1 LSVEQGSV
9 LVVGGGIAGI
19 QASIDLSDMGFKV
32 YMVEKKPS
40 IGGRMAQLDK
50 TFPTLDCASCI
61 LTPKMA
67 DVARK
72 PNVELLTN
80 AEVIDVVPTGDVFK
94 VTIKKYPT
102 YVDWTKCVGCGIC
115 VEKCPARVKPGA
127 PDEFNE
133 GMETRGAI
141 YIYFPQSVPRKAL
154 IDPTACMYLT
164 KKICRACEKLC
175 PTKAINW
182 DEKEEIIEL
191 NTNAIIVATGYKF
204 VNPKHPALSLY
215 GYGVYKNVYT
225 NLEFERLLDS
235 RGPTGGVLLRRS
247 DKKHP
252 RRIVFIQCVGSRDVR
267 INPYCSAYCC
277 MGSIKQAVL
286 AKEHEPE
293 VDVTILYIDIRA
305 FGKGFQ
311 EFYERAKTE
320 FNIRFVRGKPSKI
333 IEVPDTKNLIVV
345 YEDTVRRTV
354 ERMEADMIVLAL
366 GIIPNPPP
374 FLEKLGLVEPSGKVR
389 VKNPSDPI
397 ETPIEGIYVAGML
410 AGPKDI
416 PDSIAQAS
424 AAAMKAAEY
433 IKRKV
438 KVPAVVVR

>member
-1 LSVEQGSV
+1 MSVEQGSV

-40 IGGRMAQLDK
+40 IGGGMAQLDK

-133 GMETRGAI
+133 GMGTRGAI

-164 KKICRACEKLC
+164 KKICRACENSVLQ
-175 PTKAINW
+175 
-182 DEKEEIIEL
+182 
-191 NTNAIIVATGYKF
+191 
-204 VNPKHPALSLY
+204 
-215 GYGVYKNVYT
+215 
-225 NLEFERLLDS
+225 RL
-235 RGPTGGVLLRRS
+235 
-247 DKKHP
+247 
-252 RRIVFIQCVGSRDVR
+252 
-267 INPYCSAYCC
+267 
-277 MGSIKQAVL
+277 
-286 AKEHEPE
+286 
-293 VDVTILYIDIRA
+293 
-305 FGKGFQ
+305 
-311 EFYERAKTE
+311 
-320 FNIRFVRGKPSKI
+320 
-333 IEVPDTKNLIVV
+333 
-345 YEDTVRRTV
+345 
-354 ERMEADMIVLAL
+354 
-366 GIIPNPPP
+366 
-374 FLEKLGLVEPSGKVR
+374 
-389 VKNPSDPI
+389 
-397 ETPIEGIYVAGML
+397 
-410 AGPKDI
+410 
-416 PDSIAQAS
+416 
-424 AAAMKAAEY
+424 
-433 IKRKV
+433 
-438 KVPAVVVR
+438 